1 MNVLSR
7 ILKDLAQDF
16 KIPYVIKKKL
26 FWRLFLAKR
35 EKNKEISVKGEDY

>member
-7 ILKDLAQDF
+7 ILKDLAQEF
-16 KIPYVIKKKL
+16 KIPYLIEKKL

-35 EKNKEISVKGEDY
+35 EKNKKNR